1 MELFSF
7 KKGSKYLWLI
17 VLSPVAYTL
26 RDLAFKLLFKFDFT
40 NHPMLITAIMFLG
53 EILAGLPQFFIK
65 AKSSNQERK
74 ENYRVYQNTLHST
87 KGAIVDKPE
96 NYSITNKTVFF
107 KVFLSS
113 MIDFLCYTAT
123 SYLCSK
129 PEIELYNIHT
139 EMRITPIFFMSLLN
153 WKFLHL
159 EIFLHH
165 KVAILIVGIGYIIIS
180 INRLISFI
188 LDNVFILY
196 YLILFFII
204 HSVYSVKQIND
215 KIIME
220 KYFMSPYIL
229 LFYQGI
235 IGLIFCILTVGVF
248 SIIHAINAQF
258 LGKYLEYFM
267 LDTFSQLVDVFK
279 LDAVNG
285 CLLLLTIT
293 GVFVNII
300 FMLIKQFFSP
310 THRSIADSL
319 NAFSTWAYLFCF
331 TISENMDTKWEL
343 KKLLDILGYIV
354 IIIGSLM
361 YNELLIIHRANLDC
375 DLIEKISKRADM
387 DTIAASSMVGI
398 LTPEDQ
404 NNNNDN
410 CEEEYVL

>member
-26 RDLAFKLLFKFDFT
+26 RDLAFKLLFGKGFT

-139 EMRITPIFFMSLLN
+139 EMRITPIFFMSLLS
-153 WKFLHL
+153 WKFLHI
-159 EIFLHH
+159 EIFKHH
-165 KVAILIVGIGYIIIS
+165 TIAILIVGIGFITIS
-180 INRLISFI
+180 VNRLISYSNDIFP
-188 LDNVFILY
+188 LQ
-196 YLILFFII
+196 YLILFFLI
-204 HSVYSVKQIND
+204 HSIYSIKQIND
-215 KIIME
+215 KYIID
-220 KYFMSPYIL
+220 KLYMSPYVL

-235 IGLIFCILTVGVF
+235 IGFVICLVIVGIFSL
-248 SIIHAINAQF
+248 IHAINDTF
-258 LGKYLEYFM
+258 LSSNLTYFEN
-267 LDTFSQLVDVFK
+267 DTFSQVWDVFH
-279 LDAVNG
+279 LNAING
-285 CLLLLTIT
+285 YLILLTIT
-293 GVFVNII
+293 GTFVNII
-300 FMLIKQFFSP
+300 FMLIKKFFSP

-331 TISENMDTKWEL
+331 SNTEWTIQWDWL
-343 KKLLDILGYIV
+343 KLLDIFGYLV

-361 YNELLIIHRANLDC
+361 YNELLIVHVGNLDQ
-375 DLIEKISKRADM
+375 DIIENIADRAEK
-387 DTIAASSMVGI
+387 DTIAAS
-398 LTPEDQ
+398 
-404 NNNNDN
+404 
-410 CEEEYVL
+410 